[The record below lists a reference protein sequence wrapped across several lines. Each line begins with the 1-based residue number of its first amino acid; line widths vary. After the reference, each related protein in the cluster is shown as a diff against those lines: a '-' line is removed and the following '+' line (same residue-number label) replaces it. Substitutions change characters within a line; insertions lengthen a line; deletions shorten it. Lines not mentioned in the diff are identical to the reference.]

1 MKTLQDFPAMK
12 SQAVARQIHRDSL
25 GGVFLHAHAAGR
37 IAGLPFA
44 PGGARLRRAVPVTKS
59 PLPKVGGSDF
69 ASNGGINRTF
79 SCSSGRPQTSASAS
93 GWDSRNALS
102 F

>member
-37 IAGLPFA
+37 FP
-44 PGGARLRRAVPVTKS
+44 
-59 PLPKVGGSDF
+59 
-69 ASNGGINRTF
+69 
-79 SCSSGRPQTSASAS
+79 
-93 GWDSRNALS
+93 
-102 F
+102 